1 MIPLRDLNPTRIRP
15 VVTLALIAIN
25 IVVWVVFQ
33 QQDTVEEEARFLYER
48 AVISCEVTTGT
59 PLSAEEISTMRCASD
74 DGPGVFADKNV
85 YLAAFTSLFLHG
97 GVFHLF
103 FNMWFLWVFGNNV
116 EEAYGRAAYLALYVV
131 AGLGAT
137 LGFIV
142 FNASSTTPLIG
153 ASGAIAGVLGS
164 YAVLFP
170 RHQVL
175 ALLFVFFVPIPAF
188 IFLAIWF
195 FSQFGINDPGVAWQ
209 AHVAGFLIGLGITA
223 LLRAPLQ
230 RRLRR
235 IHAPLPYS

>member
-15 VVTLALIAIN
+15 VVTLALIAVN
-25 IVVWVVFQ
+25 IVVWLTFQ
-33 QQDTVEEEARFLYER
+33 QHDTAQEETRFLYER

-59 PLSAEEISTMRCASD
+59 PLSAEEAATGRCASD
-74 DGPGVFADKNV
+74 DGPGFFSGKNV

-103 FNMWFLWVFGNNV
+103 GNMWFLWVFGNNV
-116 EEAYGRAAYLALYVV
+116 EEAYGRIAYLVLYVV

-137 LGFIV
+137 LAFILL
-142 FNASSTTPLIG
+142 NPDSTTPLIG

-175 ALLFVFFVPIPAF
+175 SLVIVFFVPIPAMV
-188 IFLAIWF
+188 FLAIWF
-195 FSQFGINDPGVAWQ
+195 FSQFAINEPGVAYQ

-223 LLRAPLQ
+223 LLRNPLQ
-230 RRLRR
+230 RRLQRL
-235 IHAPLPYS
+235 HAPLSYF